1 MIFPVSEFRAWVR
14 INELPELVVLSSRG
28 QDRHL
33 FIPAGADQSK
43 AVAVLAARLRD
54 LMDIWTRMIRILHR
68 PFGCETAIGGWRA
81 RRGSRSVQIVLHW
94 HPLHGFIF
102 EADKDR
108 NNPGWGLYYLIR
120 HGIDFV
126 AERIL

>member
-1 MIFPVSEFRAWVR
+1 MIFPIADFRSW
-14 INELPELVVLSSRG
+14 IKDNGLPHVVILSSRK
-28 QDRHL
+28 QERHI

-43 AVAVLAARLRD
+43 AVGELSARLRD

-68 PFGCETAIGGWRA
+68 PFGCDSAIGGWRA
-81 RRGSRSVQIVLHW
+81 RRGSRSVQIVLHF

-102 EADKDR
+102 EADRDA

-126 AERIL
+126 VERIR